1 MAKHSFFSKTNYKL
15 PPCCLR
21 WIRAV
26 SASAQCLLLFQDRQ
40 QSEVERVLWK
50 LGQSASA
57 WLPAVTMEPAQGSAG
72 HLASSEQAAMHV
84 ECVNGPALTDV
95 TPEHGQGLQRMHNF
109 GGSSRG
115 SNGRCSPPN
124 ATYRI
129 FFIEYTESSFV
140 RGGNQ
145 D

>member
-1 MAKHSFFSKTNYKL
+1 
-15 PPCCLR
+15 
-21 WIRAV
+21 
-26 SASAQCLLLFQDRQ
+26 
-40 QSEVERVLWK
+40 
-50 LGQSASA
+50 
-57 WLPAVTMEPAQGSAG
+57 
-72 HLASSEQAAMHV
+72 MHV

-129 FFIEYTESSFV
+129 FSSSTRKARLFVVEIRTE
-140 RGGNQ
+140 GACW
-145 D
+145 